1 LNTGAYAKRTTLL
14 LAGALALGAAAGA
27 PAGAQELDIV
37 VLRNG
42 NPVEGEVKSLRRG
55 NLSFDTEEMD
65 LVDVDWDD
73 IAFLTSA
80 QLFEVETVD
89 GRRLFGTLATADTA
103 MLVVVGDQR
112 SDTLDFQ
119 DVVEMGPIESGFL
132 ARTNGFVYFGTN
144 VARANRLASL
154 QLKGR
159 FAYRGP
165 NWGFDVN
172 SDTYLQRQES
182 VDEAGN
188 TSEQR
193 TRRASAQLTL
203 NRFLGARWVA
213 SGAGRVEMNE
223 ELNLDSRL
231 LALLGGQFL
240 IVRNQGLEL
249 SVGAGAALN
258 DEQFTG
264 EEKQT
269 SGEALLSLGFDVFDV
284 GDVDIFTSLDTFT
297 NPTDGGRLRVN
308 FDGRVSWE
316 IFNDFYLGF
325 TATNRYDSAPPSEG
339 AEKHDFQ
346 YGVTIGW
353 SWS

>member
-1 LNTGAYAKRTTLL
+1 VKRSILL
-14 LAGALALGAAAGA
+14 VAGALALGA

-37 VLRNG
+37 ILRNG

-55 NLSFDTEEMD
+55 DLTFDTEEMD
-65 LVDVDWDD
+65 LVDIDWDD

-80 QLFEVETVD
+80 QLFEVETSD

-119 DVVEMGPIESGFL
+119 AVVEMGPIESGFL
-132 ARTNGFVYFGTN
+132 ARTNGFIDFGTN
-144 VARANRLASL
+144 VARANSLASL
-154 QLKGR
+154 LLKAR

-165 NWGFDVN
+165 KWGFDVN

-182 VDEAGN
+182 VDSEGVTTEQN
-188 TSEQR
+188 TK
-193 TRRASAQLTL
+193 RASGQLTL

-213 SGAGRVEMNE
+213 SGAGRVETND

-231 LALLGGQFL
+231 LALLGGQYVV
-240 IVRNQGLEL
+240 VRNQGLEL
-249 SVGAGAALN
+249 LVGAGGALN

-269 SGEALLSLGFDVFDV
+269 SGEVLLTVGFDVFDV

-297 NPTDGGRLRVN
+297 NPTDGGRFRAN

-316 IFNDFYLGF
+316 IFTDFYLGF
-325 TATNRYDSAPPSEG
+325 TATNRFDSAPPSEG
-339 AEKHDFQ
+339 AAKQDFQ